1 MDAPLAA
8 SAAALW
14 MGLLTSVSPC
24 PLAANIAAVS
34 YVGREVGSRRHT
46 LVAGLLYTLGRASA
60 YAALAALL
68 VGGLLSIPEVAL
80 FLQSHMN
87 RLLGP
92 LLVGV
97 GLVLLEWVR
106 LPGFGSRLYV
116 RTGERLVKVG
126 LYGALPLGAVL
137 ALAFCP
143 VSAGLFFGGL
153 IPLALDHR
161 SAVWLP
167 ALYGLGTGLPVV
179 VFAGLVSAGLAWVG
193 SAFHRLQVVELW
205 ARRVTAAVVI
215 AVGLYYT
222 WSFTVQ
228 GRFVPLAASSL
239 REGVP

>member
-1 MDAPLAA
+1 MDATVTV
-8 SAAALW
+8 SATAFW

-24 PLAANIAAVS
+24 PLAANIAAMS
-34 YVGREVGSRRHT
+34 YVARDVGSRRRT
-46 LVAGLLYTLGRASA
+46 LLAGLLYTLGRAVA

-80 FLQSHMN
+80 FLQAHLN

-92 LLVGV
+92 LLVAV

-106 LPGFGSRLYV
+106 LPGFGSAIFD
-116 RTGERLVKVG
+116 RTGDRLAKAG
-126 LYGALPLGAVL
+126 LVGALPLGAVL

-153 IPLALDHR
+153 IPLALEHR
-161 SAVWLP
+161 SSLWLP

-179 VFAGLVSAGLAWVG
+179 VFAVLVTAGLAWVG
-193 SAFHRLQVVELW
+193 SAFHRLQAIERW
-205 ARRVTAAVVI
+205 ARRVTAVVVV

-222 WSFTVQ
+222 WSFTIR
-228 GRFVPLAASSL
+228 GASGL
-239 REGVP
+239 